1 MAGDPRFTRLLL
13 GLGLTEFSM
22 HPGNVLEVK
31 RQIIESDV
39 GLLRERMA
47 QILDGTDGL
56 KLRDEVEALTH
67 L

>member
-1 MAGDPRFTRLLL
+1 
-13 GLGLTEFSM
+13 M
-22 HPGNVLEVK
+22 HPTSVLEVK

-39 GLLRERMA
+39 ALLRERVT
-47 QILDGTDGL
+47 QILEGTDGL